1 MQLVT
6 PRVVAIAVAIDTMS
20 WIISFQVFFFV
31 SVLIM
36 LFFLLNINFLEV
48 RGEISHKRTCP
59 DCRTLR
65 TWPACRTLRTWP
77 ACRTLRTW
85 SACRGGPVCPPNVGT
100 TYFRWFCI
108 CFFLAISVLCFHL
121 LCGFGTTYGRWADTW
136 VRPYRRRCAAD
147 SVISHL
153 WPLNSLIL

>member
-6 PRVVAIAVAIDTMS
+6 PSVVAIAVAIDTIS

-36 LFFLLNINFLEV
+36 LFFLLNSNFLEV

-65 TWPACRTLRTWP
+65 T
-77 ACRTLRTW
+77 
-85 SACRGGPVCPPNVGT
+85 
-100 TYFRWFCI
+100 
-108 CFFLAISVLCFHL
+108 
-121 LCGFGTTYGRWADTW
+121 
-136 VRPYRRRCAAD
+136 
-147 SVISHL
+147 
-153 WPLNSLIL
+153 

>member
-48 RGEISHKRTCP
+48 RGEVSHKRTCP
-59 DCRTLR
+59 DCSTLR
-65 TWPACRTLRTWP
+65 T
-77 ACRTLRTW
+77 
-85 SACRGGPVCPPNVGT
+85 
-100 TYFRWFCI
+100 
-108 CFFLAISVLCFHL
+108 
-121 LCGFGTTYGRWADTW
+121 
-136 VRPYRRRCAAD
+136 
-147 SVISHL
+147 
-153 WPLNSLIL
+153 